1 VKRKK
6 YILLILLLVLPIS
19 VFIAIVINIDSFLGA
34 AERFLVVEGQP
45 EKSDIVFVPSGNVRY
60 RFPKAVSLLKAGL
73 ADKIVINLEMLS
85 GEALAFQQ
93 QYGDRFSKRALIEHI
108 IRVEGVDP
116 SKIIIPPE
124 RSRSTREDFD
134 LLKDFIRREKVDSMI
149 VISSWY
155 HLRRCQWVA
164 KKVLSN
170 EVKAYF
176 VPSILPRKNQY
187 ISKKKRT
194 EVSPLLK
201 PFRFGCAIPCDYC

>member
-6 YILLILLLVLPIS
+6 YILRILLLVLPIS
-19 VFIAIVINIDSFLGA
+19 VFVAIVINIDSFLGA
-34 AERFLVVEGQP
+34 AERFLVVEDQP

-60 RFPKAVSLLKAGL
+60 RFPKALLLLKAGL

-85 GEALAFQQ
+85 GEALAFQR

-108 IRVEGVDP
+108 VRVEGVDP

-124 RSRSTREDFD
+124 RSRSTREDFE
-134 LLKDFIRREKVDSMI
+134 LLKDYIRREKVDSMI
-149 VISSWY
+149 VVSSWY

-170 EVKAYF
+170 DINAYF
-176 VPSILPRKNQY
+176 VPSILPRNNQY
-187 ISKKKRT
+187 ISKKKRIQA
-194 EVSPLLK
+194 LFNIYLK
-201 PFRFGCAIPCDYC
+201 LAYYYVTT